1 MYGAPTPGVNL
12 DLRVQSVCSARLAAR
27 VIIDLYPRLAA
38 GPSQDMFLMPSATV
52 EITRVKVVR
61 LGVSGDK
68 KTCTVSDSVDSAWN
82 ILMHLAGFYYI
93 SARRATY

>member
-1 MYGAPTPGVNL
+1 
-12 DLRVQSVCSARLAAR
+12 
-27 VIIDLYPRLAA
+27 
-38 GPSQDMFLMPSATV
+38 MPSATV

-68 KTCTVSDSVDSAWN
+68 KTCTVSESEDSGWN